1 MDVLDYVVIV
11 AIMIYA
17 RICSV
22 VRYSNDILAYMALT
36 EGRALIPFP
45 IASYIYAWRQ
55 NSSWSSTSII
65 IATQLTLCQLASY
78 RG

>member
-22 VRYSNDILAYMALT
+22 VRYSNDVLAYMALT

-45 IASYIYAWRQ
+45 IASYICMAPKFLLVVNQY
-55 NSSWSSTSII
+55 NY
-65 IATQLTLCQLASY
+65 SY
-78 RG
+78 TANFVPAC

>member
-45 IASYIYAWRQ
+45 IASYIYMHGAKIPLGRR
-55 NSSWSSTSII
+55 
-65 IATQLTLCQLASY
+65 LV
-78 RG
+78 